1 MKRLKEIN
9 LNVDTSVFSAGQH
22 LNHLNPVKTGYS
34 GQMVGDADSSISRRM
49 QTIFK
54 EEDEES
60 ENEMDRD
67 DLLLEM
73 VYNECE
79 KSYVQKMAS
88 EQLILHYSNGD
99 MPMNEGVLGAV
110 YETGKAYLEDLV
122 KNLLS
127 SGAVVLSGGLGGDT
141 VVDIIY
147 AIKRTKEVYDIYN
160 GIMNSAGILKDFF
173 SEMEKIKLSN
183 NVEEIKRT
191 AYSAIIKLANENEEL
206 LDMAGKTDIYKS
218 AKKKISGAYDTAK
231 KYISSLLEKVKK
243 YINMLKEKFI
253 EFLKSANK
261 SIGDWIGSFI
271 PDDFGAGS
279 ALYKGIVNDIIN
291 SAMENALSLFLTIT
305 EKVPGEIGKII
316 LDQGALTNYIEDMLD
331 SVHKA
336 GDNFFS
342 MEDAGT
348 MKKIMTLG
356 GYRPEFYLSK
366 KAFEM
371 IDFESL
377 KDSVE
382 SAMDLYGKIMKYMIA
397 FFAITEGLSSGELQ
411 EEIENYNQQ
420 KSLEDKKA
428 IQNKLGTNLKYGEL
442 DFGKVRDYIP
452 KDVEDNILKIAA
464 ENKNKRE
471 DLILEKLYDINF
483 LNRRKRR
490 LL

>member
-22 LNHLNPVKTGYS
+22 LNHLKPVKTGYS

-73 VYNECE
+73 VYSECQR
-79 KSYVQKMAS
+79 SYVQKMAS

-99 MPMNEGVLGAV
+99 IPMNEGVLSAA

-127 SGAVVLSGGLGGDT
+127 TGAVVISGGFAGDT

-147 AIKRTKEVYDIYN
+147 AIKRTKEVYDIYD
-160 GIMNSAGILKDFF
+160 GIMSSAGILKDFF
-173 SEMEKIKLSN
+173 NEMEKINLSN

-191 AYSAIIKLANENEEL
+191 AYKAVIKLANKNEKL
-206 LDMAGKTDIYKS
+206 LGMAGETDIYKS
-218 AKKKISGAYDTAK
+218 AKKKVSGAYKKAK
-231 KYISSLLEKVKK
+231 KYVSSLLEKVKK

-261 SIGDWIGSFI
+261 SIGDWIGTFI

-291 SAMENALSLFLTIT
+291 SAMENALTIFLTIT
-305 EKVPGEIGKII
+305 EKVPGEIGEVM
-316 LDQGALTNYIEDMLD
+316 LDQGALTNYLEDMID
-331 SVHKA
+331 SVHEA
-336 GDNFFS
+336 GDKHFS
-342 MEDAGT
+342 QEDAGII
-348 MKKIMTLG
+348 KKITTLG
-356 GYRPEFYLSK
+356 GYHPTHLLAK

-371 IDFESL
+371 IDFEDVKNSI
-377 KDSVE
+377 S
-382 SAMDLYGKIMKYMIA
+382 SAMELYGKIMKYMIA
-397 FFAITEGLSSGELQ
+397 F
-411 EEIENYNQQ
+411 
-420 KSLEDKKA
+420 
-428 IQNKLGTNLKYGEL
+428 
-442 DFGKVRDYIP
+442 
-452 KDVEDNILKIAA
+452 
-464 ENKNKRE
+464 
-471 DLILEKLYDINF
+471 
-483 LNRRKRR
+483 
-490 LL
+490 